1 MFDWLN
7 RKRPPAA
14 RTAVLGELPVPSGAV
29 AVCDPTHPDPVRVDG
44 LPPGG
49 YRVSAR
55 FAGGCVAGV
64 ELLAAGSPRP
74 DDRRRVD
81 EVCVDSAT
89 VFVADA
95 VAAEADWAEDG
106 PSQVGFVPT
115 PGGETVAR
123 QIGERFGLRWRR
135 VGLQHWFI
143 DPIPP
148 DLEQEIEAFVR
159 TLPKGEEYP
168 FFLFQMATDGTGS
181 HSRMSAAM
189 GDGAD
194 WAEVTLRADRPTT
207 AFVVSSG
214 RSDGTYPVEVLLHA
228 GRPVGVAVAFD
239 VPAPEGL

>member
-1 MFDWLN
+1 MPDWLN

-14 RTAVLGELPVPSGAV
+14 RTAVLGDLPVPSGAV
-29 AVCDPTHPDPVRVDG
+29 VVCDPAYWYDPVRADG

-55 FAGGCVAGV
+55 FAGGDVVGV
-64 ELLAAGSPRP
+64 EVLAAGSPRP
-74 DDRRRVD
+74 DGRRRVG
-81 EVCVDSAT
+81 EVAVDSAK

-95 VAAEADWAEDG
+95 DAAEADWAEDG

-115 PGGETVAR
+115 PGGERVAR
-123 QIGERFGLRWRR
+123 LIGERFGLRWRR
-135 VGLQHWFI
+135 DGHQHWFT

-148 DLEQEIEAFVR
+148 ELERQIEAFVR
-159 TLPKGEEYP
+159 TLPKGAEYP

-181 HSRMSAAM
+181 RSRMSAAM
-189 GDGAD
+189 ADGPG
-194 WAEVTLRADRPTT
+194 WAEVTLRADCPTA

-214 RSDGTYPVEVLLHA
+214 SSDGTYPVDLLLHA

-239 VPAPEGL
+239 IF